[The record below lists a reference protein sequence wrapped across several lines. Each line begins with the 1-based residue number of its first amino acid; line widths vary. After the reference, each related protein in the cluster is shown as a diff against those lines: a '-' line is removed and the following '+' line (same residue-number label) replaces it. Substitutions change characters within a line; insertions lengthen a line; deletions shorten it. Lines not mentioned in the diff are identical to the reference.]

1 MQNYPFDSTIRGH
14 CRRRQR
20 YAQLPFDWSRMRMK
34 LHLTSKKSTW
44 IVIVLLLLLPL
55 PSIVSYVQR
64 FVVRNGVV
72 TAYRYEV
79 RAPIDGVVEGLSVT
93 PGMVLGDK
101 PALRIGNRRTRGRY
115 NTLKKELFALE
126 EGLAQS
132 QALLDA
138 NIVKLI
144 NDLDQS
150 LAILKA
156 RLKGEQAAKSETLH
170 RRDRTN
176 QLVEKLAATM
186 EDADRVEAEF
196 LKAEAQVR
204 TTLLEIRQLGERRRM
219 LSQGMFPHDMADSV
233 LQIQNRINDLKERI
247 LDCRRRMSEADADIA
262 QGSAPRDTA
271 EMNSRAARATVK
283 LPDTAVVWELDVQE
297 GMEVA
302 KGDRLFS
309 YIDRSRL
316 MIEVAVDDATLELIE
331 QGQAARVRLFGSD
344 HFIEGTVSQVMGSA
358 GLWHNSL
365 FAAEVRARGARE
377 GRVLVSIRDDRLYD
391 SVAKFCGVGRTAYA
405 EFEGIG
411 LLEQYFGAFLR

>member
-1 MQNYPFDSTIRGH
+1 
-14 CRRRQR
+14 
-20 YAQLPFDWSRMRMK
+20 MK
-34 LHLTSKKSTW
+34 FSLTSKKSTW

-55 PSIVSYVQR
+55 PSVVSYLQR

-79 RAPIDGVVEGLSVT
+79 RAPIDGVVEGLSIT
-93 PGMVLGDK
+93 PGMAPGDK

-115 NTLKKELFALE
+115 NTLKKELAALE
-126 EGLAQS
+126 QDLGRS
-132 QALLDA
+132 QARLGA
-138 NIVKLI
+138 NVAKLI

-176 QLVEKLAATM
+176 QLVRELVATQ
-186 EDADRVEAEF
+186 EDGDRVEAQF
-196 LKAEAQVR
+196 RKAEAQVR
-204 TTLLEIRQLGERRRM
+204 TTLLEIEQLGQRRRM

-233 LQIQNRINDLKERI
+233 LQIQNRINGLKERI
-247 LDCRRRMSEADADIA
+247 LDCKRRMSEADADIA
-262 QGSAPRDTA
+262 ESPAAPGA
-271 EMNSRAARATVK
+271 GEMNSRSALATVK
-283 LPDTAVVWELDVQE
+283 LPDTAVVWELDVQD

-316 MIEVAVDDATLELIE
+316 MVEVAVDDATLELIE
-331 QGQAARVRLFGSD
+331 PGRGARVRLFGSN
-344 HFIEGTVSQVMGSA
+344 HFIEGTVSRVMGSA
-358 GLWHNSL
+358 GIWHNNL

-377 GRVLVSIRDDRLYD
+377 GRVLISIQDDRLQD
-391 SVAKFCGVGRTAYA
+391 DAAKFCGVGRTAYA

-411 LLEQYFGAFLR
+411 LLEQYFGVFLR